1 MSYGSVCRPAVRSDL
16 TCQPDDSTAS
26 PNGYPFRT
34 PVNGVKWIRACLR
47 IAYAER
53 SGRYLPIGENP

>member
-16 TCQPDDSTAS
+16 TRQPDHSTAW